1 MGSKFLFAAAA
12 LLAASPAAAAVSVI
26 GNTAA
31 RTCYEAAGART
42 AQGKDIIRMCDE
54 ALRQEGLSH
63 EDRVA
68 TLVNRGILKAR
79 AGDVDAAIVD
89 YDDALSRDPDQAE
102 AYLNKGFALLKL
114 SEAGD
119 EARPMFDTALAKKTR
134 RPELAYY
141 GRGVA
146 NELSGEVRAA
156 YRDYREAS
164 RIDPHWRQPKLEL
177 ARFRVN

>member
-1 MGSKFLFAAAA
+1 MRSKFLFAAAA
-12 LLAASPAAAAVSVI
+12 MLAASPAAAAVSVI
-26 GNTAA
+26 GSTAA
-31 RTCYEAAGART
+31 QSCYEAAGAR
-42 AQGKDIIRMCDE
+42 AVQGPDVIRMCDE

-79 AGDVDAAIVD
+79 AGAIGDAIADYDAA
-89 YDDALSRDPDQAE
+89 LSGDPDQAE
-102 AYLNKGFALLKL
+102 AYLNKGFALLNL

-119 EARPMFDTALAKKTR
+119 QAKPMFDTALAKKTR

-141 GRGVA
+141 GRAVA
-146 NELSGEVRAA
+146 HELSGQVRAA
-156 YRDYREAS
+156 YMDYRQAS
-164 RIDPHWRQPKLEL
+164 RIDPKWRQPKLDL